1 MWIFGTDWFVS
12 VVAHRTQPDMVLVR
26 ARLHDDL
33 KRFLRLGYSKKKMPK
48 IWADKNA
55 DYRFRALVPQAA
67 VADMAQKA
75 VQEIDYD
82 NFKNEAS
89 KRSKINNEGPERGW
103 ALHSVWDA
111 MFDLQEPRPRSR
123 YSYAPAWS
131 AFVEEET
138 PEHFRDDDYFDDVWL
153 QEDAQSYH
161 IANITAVEREET
173 K

>member
-12 VVAHRTQPDMVLVR
+12 VVAHRTEPDKVLVR

-55 DYRFRALVPQAA
+55 DYRFRALVPQAT
-67 VADMAQKA
+67 VADIAQKA

-89 KRSKINNEGPERGW
+89 KRSKINNEGPERGH
-103 ALHSVWDA
+103 ALHNVWDA
-111 MFDLQEPRPRSR
+111 MYDLQEPRPR
-123 YSYAPAWS
+123 YSLAPAWQR
-131 AFVEEET
+131 FLDEESV
-138 PEHFRDDDYFDDVWL
+138 DYISDEYYDDVWL

-161 IANITAVEREET
+161 IANIRAVEREEE
-173 K
+173 KQ

>member
-12 VVAHRTQPDMVLVR
+12 VVAHRTEPDMVLVR

-75 VQEIDYD
+75 V
-82 NFKNEAS
+82 
-89 KRSKINNEGPERGW
+89 KRSITTTSRTKP
-103 ALHSVWDA
+103 ASD
-111 MFDLQEPRPRSR
+111 PRSTTR
-123 YSYAPAWS
+123 VLSVAG
-131 AFVEEET
+131 
-138 PEHFRDDDYFDDVWL
+138 HC
-153 QEDAQSYH
+153 
-161 IANITAVEREET
+161 TASGTLCLTYRSRVLALT
-173 K
+173 TA